1 MKKNTTKVIK
11 EANKYLVMQCIQAFE
26 PVTLEKIAEKT
37 LLSRPTILEIIN
49 SFKEEGIVVNG
60 GFRESTG
67 GRPPQLLCINGD
79 SAYAIGI
86 DFEFPTIRIALANAK
101 REIVGRRKILFKIDT
116 QAEEVLARMLREL
129 EHLLD
134 LANDIE
140 RNPEKYAHAC
150 DGKKIATLFYEP
162 STRTRLSFEAAMMNL
177 GGKALG
183 FSSADSSSASKGESV
198 SDTIRVVSCFADICA
213 MRHPKEGAPLVAS
226 LVSKIPVI
234 NAGDGGHQHPTQTL
248 TDLLTIRSL
257 KGRLDNITIGLCGD
271 LKFGR
276 TVHSLIEALVRYP
289 NVKFVLIS
297 PEELRIPDYIRED
310 VLKASGHEFEEVTRL
325 EDALPK
331 LDVLYMTRV
340 QKERFFNEDDYV
352 RMKDFY
358 ILDKEKMKLA
368 GPDMLVLH
376 PLPRVNEISVEVDS
390 DPRAAYFKQV
400 QYGVYVRMAL
410 ILTLLEVNV

>member
-1 MKKNTTKVIK
+1 MRH
-11 EANKYLVMQCIQAFE
+11 LMS
-26 PVTLEKIAEKT
+26 PLD
-37 LLSRPTILEIIN
+37 LSV
-49 SFKEEGIVVNG
+49 EE
-60 GFRESTG
+60 
-67 GRPPQLLCINGD
+67 LD
-79 SAYAIGI
+79 
-86 DFEFPTIRIALANAK
+86 K
-101 REIVGRRKILFKIDT
+101 
-116 QAEEVLARMLREL
+116 
-129 EHLLD
+129 LLD

-150 DGKKIATLFYEP
+150 DGKRIATLFYEP

-177 GGKALG
+177 GGKVLG
-183 FSSADSSSASKGESV
+183 FSNAASSSATKGESV
-198 SDTIRVVSCFADICA
+198 ADTIRMVSCYADICA

-226 LVSKIPVI
+226 MASRIPVI

-257 KGRLDNITIGLCGD
+257 KGRLNNLTIGLCGD

-276 TVHSLIEALVRYP
+276 TVHSLIEALVRYTGI
-289 NVKFVLIS
+289 KFILIS

-310 VLKASGHEFEEVTRL
+310 VLRAKDVPFEEVIRL

-331 LDVLYMTRV
+331 LDLLYMTRV

-358 ILDKEKMKLA
+358 ILDKARMELA

-376 PLPRVNEISVEVDS
+376 PLPRVNEIAVEVDD

-400 QYGVYVRMAL
+400 QYGVYARMAL